1 MLTKLTPNGPAGL
14 EPCAVVPA
22 EALDGTAAPAE
33 QGAVVFS
40 DGGQTGGIWEATPY
54 AERMENYP
62 FNELATVIS
71 GEVVITP
78 DGGVAVTIGAGE
90 SYFMQKGF
98 TGRFEVTKTLRKYY
112 FVAE

>member
-1 MLTKLTPNGPAGL
+1 MLTKLNPNGPSGL
-14 EPCAVVPA
+14 VPCAVVPA
-22 EALDGTAAPAE
+22 EALDGTAAPTE

-40 DGGQTGGIWEATPY
+40 EGGHTGGIWEATPY

-62 FNELATVIS
+62 FNEMAHVLS
-71 GEVVITP
+71 GRVTITP
-78 DGGVAVTIGAGE
+78 DGAGPMTFGAGD

-98 TGRFEVTKTLRKYY
+98 KGRFEVTETLRKYY

>member
-22 EALDGTAAPAE
+22 EALDGTAAPVE

-40 DGGQTGGIWEATPY
+40 DGGHTGGIWEATPY
-54 AERMENYP
+54 AERMEGYP
-62 FNELATVIS
+62 FNEMALVIS
-71 GEVVITP
+71 GRVTITP
-78 DGGVAVTIGAGE
+78 DGGAAVSFGPGE

-98 TGRFEVTKTLRKYY
+98 TGRFEVTETLRKYY